1 MAVLRWLLPMTAVV
15 VLPLCCSCSRAT
27 PAAGGA
33 KAKGS
38 AAPAKAPASSAT
50 KKDEPAAKPAV
61 TVPATAG
68 KGGAT
73 ALQPGAVPAAPPA
86 DKPATW
92 NPEPGTRN
100 SEPGTRTPEPAAAP
114 PTALSVEES
123 ILIALRNNIDLR
135 RSRLADRQAELD
147 RSTALAQ
154 FLPSLSASVTRSHD
168 DVVDGPDTTADTV
181 SGSVTQRT
189 PIGTTV
195 TGRVSQ
201 SRDATSG
208 SGDRDYSSSASA
220 EVRQPLLA
228 GAGTAAALYDFRAA
242 DLGRSA
248 SASDLARTAQST
260 AFQVRRLYWSA
271 VQDELS
277 LAANR
282 RSLESADYF
291 LKAAKAREEA
301 GQASKLDVSNAEI
314 QRSSREVALTLAEA
328 RREQGL
334 DSLKQ
339 ALDLPLEERLALSS
353 AARAASVSVDR
364 ERTLSLAL
372 ERRPDL
378 VAARERLDVVRLDVE
393 RKRRNAWPSL
403 DLVAGYTASGS
414 GDDSRASQTA
424 EEHNVRVGVEL
435 SVPLGLVSS
444 RNARQKAELDL
455 RRGELDLHRRE
466 IEVQAEVRR
475 VLRDLT
481 ASERNMASYEKRLEA
496 AKLAAAAAKALYERG
511 RASSF
516 DVVRSEDD
524 LLSAEL
530 GLAGSQADYLSRLA
544 ELDLVSGRP
553 VSELLPGSTLPTVK
567 SELKREAPAGR

>member
-1 MAVLRWLLPMTAVV
+1 MAVLRWLLLMTAVV

-38 AAPAKAPASSAT
+38 AAPAQPPASPAA
-50 KKDEPAAKPAV
+50 KKDESAAKPAV
-61 TVPATAG
+61 TAPAMAG
-68 KGGAT
+68 KGGA
-73 ALQPGAVPAAPPA
+73 AAPQPGAVPPTPPA
-86 DKPATW
+86 DKPPTR
-92 NPEPGTRN
+92 NSELGTRNQEPGTRN
-100 SEPGTRTPEPAAAP
+100 PEPAP

-123 ILIALRNNIDLR
+123 ILVALRNNIDLR

-208 SGDRDYSSSASA
+208 SSDRDYSSSASA

-353 AARAASVSVDR
+353 PAQAASVAVDR
-364 ERTLSLAL
+364 ERTDRKS
-372 ERRPDL
+372 
-378 VAARERLDVVRLDVE
+378 VV
-393 RKRRNAWPSL
+393 
-403 DLVAGYTASGS
+403 
-414 GDDSRASQTA
+414 
-424 EEHNVRVGVEL
+424 
-435 SVPLGLVSS
+435 
-444 RNARQKAELDL
+444 
-455 RRGELDLHRRE
+455 
-466 IEVQAEVRR
+466 
-475 VLRDLT
+475 
-481 ASERNMASYEKRLEA
+481 
-496 AKLAAAAAKALYERG
+496 
-511 RASSF
+511 
-516 DVVRSEDD
+516 
-524 LLSAEL
+524 
-530 GLAGSQADYLSRLA
+530 
-544 ELDLVSGRP
+544 
-553 VSELLPGSTLPTVK
+553 
-567 SELKREAPAGR
+567 